1 MGVTEVVRG
10 GDLLLSTAR
19 QILLHRA
26 LGGVEVGGGGGGGA
40 GEDTHLQGDIE
51 TNMEREKVTKTLTQ
65 TLPHTQTQ
73 THFQTLSDTALSPIP
88 PYSSLSSPSSSLH
101 LLSSTKPSIT
111 PSPSRFPF
119 SIPSFYHCDLVR
131 DPATEKRIAKRNQ
144 TTQDPS
150 ECERTGEST
159 VRSCDRDNGNT
170 TTEMSENENET
181 STQIYSTQG
190 SPNVSTFT
198 GDNLKLNDQ
207 KTPHTLPIATPAT
220 SSTVVPE
227 KMGTNSDMFTLRYL
241 RENGYTPDQIRTE
254 ILGLNCDTD
263 YD

>member
-26 LGGVEVGGGGGGGA
+26 LGGVEVGEGGGE
-40 GEDTHLQGDIE
+40 GEGEGDDIQMQGDIE
-51 TNMEREKVTKTLTQ
+51 TNMEREKVTKTLMQ
-65 TLPHTQTQ
+65 AE

-88 PYSSLSSPSSSLH
+88 PCSSLSSSSSLR
-101 LLSSTKPSIT
+101 LLPSISPSTT
-111 PSPSRFPF
+111 PSPSRFSF

-159 VRSCDRDNGNT
+159 VRSCDSYNGNT
-170 TTEMSENENET
+170 STEMSKNENEA
-181 STQIYSTQG
+181 STQIYNTQG
-190 SPNVSTFT
+190 SANVSSFT
-198 GDNLKLNDQ
+198 GDYLELNDQ
-207 KTPHTLPIATPAT
+207 KTPHTLPIATPVT

-241 RENGYTPDQIRTE
+241 RESGYTPDQIRTE